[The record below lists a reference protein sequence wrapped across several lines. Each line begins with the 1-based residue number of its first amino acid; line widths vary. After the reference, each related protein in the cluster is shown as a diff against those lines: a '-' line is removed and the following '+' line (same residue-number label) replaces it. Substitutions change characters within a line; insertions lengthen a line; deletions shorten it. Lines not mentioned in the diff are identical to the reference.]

1 MLRATPR
8 FLVGREQTNAVQGL
22 ITPAFLLS
30 SLLLIA
36 SLASLL
42 SNSPGTFIP
51 TFDQKHYCDL
61 CLYPQSPRSDI
72 CIAIKTAE
80 SRYSAG
86 GETITNEELD
96 EHSVATGTFAIVEP
110 NDAFVPG
117 VSVLIS
123 VCFQNITDIIMISGD
138 SNKDIYH

>member
-1 MLRATPR
+1 MLRATGQ
-8 FLVGREQTNAVQGL
+8 FLVGREQTNAVHRP
-22 ITPAFLLS
+22 ITIAFLLS
-30 SLLLIA
+30 SLLLLT
-36 SLASLL
+36 SLASP
-42 SNSPGTFIP
+42 SSRSSGPYTP
-51 TFDQKHYCDL
+51 THKRQLHCDL
-61 CLYPQSPRSDI
+61 CLYPRSLCSDI
-72 CIAIKTAE
+72 CIAINPAD
-80 SRYSAG
+80 SQYSAG
-86 GETITNEELD
+86 GEIITNKELD